1 MPAMLK
7 LMFVGYNAPGLE
19 LQVDIP
25 DLLTKLVI
33 TILAPSIIGK
43 VGLTREEGIKLTY
56 SDKYE

>member
-1 MPAMLK
+1 MPMMLK

-33 TILAPSIIGK
+33 TILAPSVLGK
-43 VGLTREEGIKLTY
+43 VCGPG
-56 SDKYE
+56 